1 MDLGRAV
8 GFVFEDEEWLKKVLI
23 GGVLMLIPVFGQL
36 LAVGYGL
43 EIARRVVK
51 GHPQPLPEW
60 DEWGT
65 KIIEGF
71 MSGVIGFVWALPII
85 VVTSCFGL
93 LLVPLTESGGD
104 EVGFL
109 FIVLS
114 LCIGLIVLIYS
125 LALALITPAALM
137 NYAVSG
143 ELGAAF
149 RFGEIFGMVRE
160 NLGAYLMVLVV
171 TAIVTPLISA
181 VGSIALGCGALFTSF
196 YGMLVMYHAYGQAYR
211 TAAGNVEGA
220 VAYPY

>member
-8 GFVFEDEEWLKKVLI
+8 GFAFEDQDWLKKVLI
-23 GGVLMLIPVFGQL
+23 GGVLMLIPIFGQL

-85 VVTSCFGL
+85 VVASCFGFL
-93 LLVPLTESGGD
+93 LIPLTESGGD
-104 EVGFL
+104 EVGIL

-125 LALALITPAALM
+125 LALALVMPAAVM
-137 NYAVSG
+137 NYAVTG

-149 RFGEIFGMVRE
+149 RFGEIFGMVRG

-181 VGSIALGCGALFTSF
+181 VGSIALGCGAFFTSF
-196 YGMLVMYHAYGQAYR
+196 YAMLVMYHAYGQAYR
-211 TAAGNVEGA
+211 TAAGNVEGE

>member
-8 GFVFEDEEWLKKVLI
+8 GFVFEDQDWLKKVLI
-23 GGVLMLIPVFGQL
+23 GGVVWLIPIVGQL

-43 EIARRVVK
+43 EVARRVVK

-65 KIIEGF
+65 KIVEGF
-71 MSGVIGFVWALPII
+71 MNGVIGFVWALPII
-85 VVTSCFGL
+85 VVASCFGFL
-93 LLVPLTESGGD
+93 LIPLTNSGGD

-109 FIVLS
+109 SIVLS

-125 LALALITPAALM
+125 LALALVLPAAVM
-137 NYAVSG
+137 NYVTTG

-149 RFGEIFGMVRE
+149 RFGEIFGMVRA

-171 TAIVTPLISA
+171 TAIVTPLISM
-181 VGSIALGCGALFTSF
+181 VGSVALGCGALFTSF
-196 YGMLVMYHAYGQAYR
+196 YATLVMYHAYGQAYR